1 MKTRKSII
9 LILLIFAVLLLSAC
23 GGGGNSGGGN
33 SGGGNSGGGNSGGGS
48 GGTAP
53 PGAPT
58 GLTVTAGNA
67 QVALSWTA
75 VSGASRYTLYYS
87 QASIASL
94 TASGVIKVENISGAA
109 HTVTALTNGR
119 RYYFVVTATNAGGE
133 SAASGELSATPQASM
148 ASISGRL
155 TFDLVPI
162 TNSGL
167 DYNAIRRAPIRGVW
181 VDAVNAS
188 GTVLASTRSDSGGN
202 YSLGIAP
209 NTELRIRVKAHMQQT
224 GAGGPRWD
232 VKVTD
237 NTNSN
242 ALYTFEGSL
251 RSSGTGAS
259 TRNLHAPSGWV
270 PSGSAGR
277 YAEPRVAAPFAI
289 LSFTWDAVQKFV
301 AADPDVNVPALEYR
315 WSIRNRSAT
324 ARDLADGAIRSSF
337 YQGGPKV
344 NGVAPANSVIYL
356 LGRENDNTEEYDP
369 TVVMHE
375 FAHHVTW
382 AMSKDNH
389 TGGRHNRNALLD
401 MRVAFSEGFANVL
414 GAIIADDP
422 VYRNSF
428 GVRQARAHVY
438 NNETNPSNNRDHP
451 HRMGWY
457 NSGSVS
463 AILYDIYD
471 GANAADNDAL
481 SLGLAPIY
489 NTLTSDGFK
498 NSRYYSSIYLF
509 ANQLLNHLPA
519 ANRSTAQTGLN
530 ALLSRHNIAGR
541 GDNGAGETN
550 RGGLPASA
558 RVLPVYKSLSTG
570 NSPITFC
577 SVDDNG
583 VFNRLGNR
591 AFVEVSFAQSGAH
604 TLTLTTAAGSRAAN
618 PRFRWPPYRGVAQ
631 RRSTSQ
637 WASAPRSATITGNF
651 RAGEPL
657 VLEAFDEQNT
667 DSVSD
672 NDGDS
677 CFTFSVVKN

>member
-1 MKTRKSII
+1 MKTRQSAISA
-9 LILLIFAVLLLSAC
+9 LLIFAVLLLSAC
-23 GGGGNSGGGN
+23 GGGGGSSDGN
-33 SGGGNSGGGNSGGGS
+33 SSGGGGS
-48 GGTAP
+48 GGGGGGSGGNP

-75 VSGASRYTLYYS
+75 VSGASRYTVYYS

-94 TASGVIKVENISGAA
+94 TASGVIKVEDISSAA
-109 HTVTALTNGR
+109 HTVTALSNGR

-133 SAASGELSATPQASM
+133 SAASGEVSATPQAGV

-162 TNSGL
+162 ANSGL
-167 DYNAIRRAPIRGVW
+167 DYNASRRAPIRGVW

-202 YSLGIAP
+202 YSLGVAP

-237 NTNSN
+237 NTSRN

-259 TRNLHAPSGWV
+259 TRNLHAASGWV
-270 PSGSAGR
+270 PAGSGGR

-301 AADPDVNVPALEYR
+301 AVDPDVNVPALEYR

-324 ARDLADGAIRSSF
+324 ARDVADGAIRSSF
-337 YQGGPKV
+337 YQGGAKV
-344 NGVAPANSVIYL
+344 NGAAPANSVIYL
-356 LGRENDNTEEYDP
+356 LGRENENTEEYDQ

-375 FAHHVTW
+375 FAHHVAW
-382 AMSKDNH
+382 AMSREDS

-451 HRMGWY
+451 HRIGWY

-498 NSRYYSSIYLF
+498 SSRYYSSIYLF

-519 ANRSTAQTGLN
+519 ASRSAAQTGLN

-541 GDNGAGETN
+541 GDNGVGETN

-558 RVLPVYKSLSTG
+558 RVLPVYKSLSTE
-570 NSPITFC
+570 NSPITLC

-604 TLTLTTAAGSRAAN
+604 TLTMTTAAGSRAAN

-657 VLEAFDEQNT
+657 VLDAFDEQNT
-667 DSVSD
+667 DSVTD

>member
-1 MKTRKSII
+1 M
-9 LILLIFAVLLLSAC
+9 LLIFAVLLLSAC
-23 GGGGNSGGGN
+23 GGGGNSGV
-33 SGGGNSGGGNSGGGS
+33 SNSGGGS
-48 GGTAP
+48 SGGSGGSGGNPP

-58 GLTVTAGNA
+58 GLAVTAGSA

-75 VSGASRYTLYYS
+75 VSGASRYTVYYS

-94 TASGVIKVENISGAA
+94 TASGVMKVENISSAA

-133 SAASGELSATPQASM
+133 SAASGEVSATPQASM
-148 ASISGRL
+148 TSISGRL

-202 YSLGIAP
+202 YSLGVAP

-237 NTNSN
+237 NTSRN
-242 ALYTFEGSL
+242 ALYTFQGDL

-301 AADPDVNVPALEYR
+301 AVDSDVNVPALEYR
-315 WSIRNRSAT
+315 WSVRNRSAT
-324 ARDLADGAIRSSF
+324 PRDLADGAIRSSF

-344 NGVAPANSVIYL
+344 NGAAPANSTIYL
-356 LGRENDNTEEYDP
+356 LGRENENTEEYDP

-382 AMSKDNH
+382 AMSRDNH

-401 MRVAFSEGFANVL
+401 MRVAFSEGFANAL

-428 GVRQARAHVY
+428 GLGQARADFFNV
-438 NNETNPSNNRDHP
+438 ETNPSNNRDHP
-451 HRMGWY
+451 HRIGWY
-457 NSGSVS
+457 NSHSVT

-481 SLGLAPIY
+481 NLGLAPIY
-489 NTLTSDGFK
+489 NSLTSDGFK

-519 ANRSTAQTGLN
+519 ASRSSAQSGLN

-570 NSPITFC
+570 NSPITLC

-604 TLTLTTAAGSRAAN
+604 TLTMTTAAGSRAAN
-618 PRFRWPPYRGVAQ
+618 PRFQWPPYREIAQ

-637 WASAPRSATITGNF
+637 WASAPRSATFTGNF

-667 DSVSD
+667 DSVND

>member
-1 MKTRKSII
+1 M
-9 LILLIFAVLLLSAC
+9 
-23 GGGGNSGGGN
+23 
-33 SGGGNSGGGNSGGGS
+33 
-48 GGTAP
+48 
-53 PGAPT
+53 
-58 GLTVTAGNA
+58 
-67 QVALSWTA
+67 
-75 VSGASRYTLYYS
+75 
-87 QASIASL
+87 
-94 TASGVIKVENISGAA
+94 
-109 HTVTALTNGR
+109 
-119 RYYFVVTATNAGGE
+119 
-133 SAASGELSATPQASM
+133 
-148 ASISGRL
+148 
-155 TFDLVPI
+155 
-162 TNSGL
+162 
-167 DYNAIRRAPIRGVW
+167 
-181 VDAVNAS
+181 
-188 GTVLASTRSDSGGN
+188 
-202 YSLGIAP
+202 
-209 NTELRIRVKAHMQQT
+209 
-224 GAGGPRWD
+224 
-232 VKVTD
+232 
-237 NTNSN
+237 
-242 ALYTFEGSL
+242 
-251 RSSGTGAS
+251 
-259 TRNLHAPSGWV
+259 
-270 PSGSAGR
+270 
-277 YAEPRVAAPFAI
+277 AAPFAI

-344 NGVAPANSVIYL
+344 NGAVPANSVIYL

-428 GVRQARAHVY
+428 GVRQARVHVY

-489 NTLTSDGFK
+489 NTLTSDVFK

-591 AFVEVSFAQSGAH
+591 AFVEVSFAQSGSH
-604 TLTLTTAAGSRAAN
+604 TLTMTSIAASRGTL
-618 PRFRWPPYRGVAQ
+618 PMFSWGDVIPQGERQW
-631 RRSTSQ
+631 TSE
-637 WASAPRSATITGNF
+637 PRSQTSTRNF

-657 VLEAFDEQNT
+657 VLQAADFRNI
-667 DSVSD
+667 D
-672 NDGDS
+672 NDPSNDDDS
-677 CFTFSVVKN
+677 CFTFSVVKNP